1 MWTQSLLKL
10 YEVAYLNWSSETCT
24 LRTGWVLIIL
34 NYFDCHGFCGL
45 AQSMDAYEARSSTAA
60 TKNSPLQQTCDSR
73 RLVMHYELFFLL
85 FWILL
90 TLNVGASN
98 GIQPGK
104 IDPFAC
110 FSRLPPAVVLEPLQV
125 VGTLWFCHCYTCE
138 ASQGWLWAA
147 FPLEPS
153 GTTESRSYV
162 PGFIDVHH

>member
-1 MWTQSLLKL
+1 MLGLSNVNTIAFEALRGGISELKQRDLHIEDWVSFDYFKLLWL
-10 YEVAYLNWSSETCT
+10 S
-24 LRTGWVLIIL
+24 WVLRVGTKHGCLRSEEL
-34 NYFDCHGFCGL
+34 NRRNQEL
-45 AQSMDAYEARSSTAA
+45 TAA
-60 TKNSPLQQTCDSR
+60 ANMRFTAPG
-73 RLVMHYELFFLL
+73 YAL

-98 GIQPGK
+98 GIHPGK

-125 VGTLWFCHCYTCE
+125 VGTVWFCVIADTCK

-147 FPLEPS
+147 FALEAS

>member
-10 YEVAYLNWSSETCT
+10 YEVAYLNWSIQTCT
-24 LRTGWVLIIL
+24 LRTGWVLICFDYFNLFWLSWVLRVGIKHGCLRSEEL
-34 NYFDCHGFCGL
+34 NRHKEEL
-45 AQSMDAYEARSSTAA
+45 TAA
-60 TKNSPLQQTCDSR
+60 AQ
-73 RLVMHYELFFLL
+73 RLVMHYDPFFLA

-90 TLNVGASN
+90 TMNLGASN
-98 GIQPGK
+98 GIHPGK

-125 VGTLWFCHCYTCE
+125 VGIVWFCVIADTCE